1 MSPQMC
7 YGHTTRTLYTQRAQD
22 DSTHTHLLQ
31 GQEVLG
37 NVDSSSPA
45 HTHTHTRPHPQIS
58 EHTHTSQHFTH
69 KPHPHNISLHTKPPE
84 HTALANST
92 CFQKWFPDTKKKFMD
107 QRNERQ

>member
-1 MSPQMC
+1 MC

-45 HTHTHTRPHPQIS
+45 HTHTYSATP
-58 EHTHTSQHFTH
+58 T
-69 KPHPHNISLHTKPPE
+69 NI
-84 HTALANST
+84 
-92 CFQKWFPDTKKKFMD
+92 
-107 QRNERQ
+107 